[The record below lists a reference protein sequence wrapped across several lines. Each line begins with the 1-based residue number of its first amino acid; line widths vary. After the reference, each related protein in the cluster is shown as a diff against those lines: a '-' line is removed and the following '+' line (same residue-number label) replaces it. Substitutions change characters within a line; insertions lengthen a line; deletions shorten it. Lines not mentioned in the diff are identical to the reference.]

1 MCLSILNE
9 DVLYGRIKLDAVL
22 DASLLDN
29 LPASERLDGSLEK
42 LVCLKSYDELVIL
55 VDISGSV

>member
-1 MCLSILNE
+1 MNE
-9 DVLYGRIKLDAVL
+9 DFLYSRIKLYAVL
-22 DASLLDN
+22 STSLLYN